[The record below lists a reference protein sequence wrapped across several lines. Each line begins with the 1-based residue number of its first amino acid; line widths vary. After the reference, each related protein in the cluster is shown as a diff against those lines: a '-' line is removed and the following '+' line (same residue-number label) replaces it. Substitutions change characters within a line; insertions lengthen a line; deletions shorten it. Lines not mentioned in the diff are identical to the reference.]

1 MTYQTMERIRDE
13 LRVCPSLGP
22 LLLVGLGVM
31 GGVCGFGW
39 RGWLGLAHVS
49 LWVSCLH
56 GGRRWWMSWTLFVF
70 GAWWGLQAV
79 GIPSDSYVRLMGR
92 EECRVHCRGMV
103 AGCPLPGGPFD
114 FVVHSMKT
122 AEGWKEC
129 SGLVRL
135 RAKGPFA
142 YGDNLEV
149 TGGMV
154 YPEAGFQRRH
164 LRTLGMLHEL
174 DCERVELLACVSG
187 WRKAWAWFLNLRGR
201 VSDGLTEGF
210 RSSRLGG
217 LYLAMSMGRRDLF
230 PQAERESFVKS
241 ATIHVFAISGLH
253 VNCLMLAT
261 CLMLRSMFFGKRA
274 ARLMAL
280 PVIVLYVLLTG
291 PGPSSMRAVL
301 MLCGGTLSLCM
312 LRRGSDRHVLCL
324 SALLLLLINPLYLL
338 HIGFQ
343 FSFLIVGVL
352 VYGRP
357 MQTGMERVMTERW
370 RWRLRTEGRMT
381 MFRWMRRV
389 LGAMFSCSLA
399 WMGCLALTLHVNRIM
414 PLGALAVNLV
424 VQPLAAML
432 VEGAVPKILLSCVWK
447 QASCWMG
454 RVLEIVMGGTVK
466 LAEWGAR
473 DGLCQEGV
481 GIPFERACAYVLLLG
496 MLFTRHCGRLLKAG
510 MIGGMAL
517 IIAAG
522 LWERHEKAPGLML
535 FRASSGSRACL
546 VMLDRGW
553 DGAVVLM
560 PGCGES
566 AKVAAQWLR
575 RNGVTTVDGLFIAGG
590 VMRKGAQEW
599 LRRMSVKAIVA
610 DDDWRRSWEAS
621 CLAASGIH
629 LRHWRMN
636 MYDEYEYGHAGR
648 IWRMSDDHGETC
660 LRHDG
665 GDGRLCIYYNEKED
679 GLSLLSFNSVHFA
692 GSAVLK
698 PGLPDRNVY
707 LSFK

>member
-1 MTYQTMERIRDE
+1 
-13 LRVCPSLGP
+13 
-22 LLLVGLGVM
+22 
-31 GGVCGFGW
+31 
-39 RGWLGLAHVS
+39 
-49 LWVSCLH
+49 
-56 GGRRWWMSWTLFVF
+56 
-70 GAWWGLQAV
+70 
-79 GIPSDSYVRLMGR
+79 
-92 EECRVHCRGMV
+92 
-103 AGCPLPGGPFD
+103 
-114 FVVHSMKT
+114 
-122 AEGWKEC
+122 
-129 SGLVRL
+129 
-135 RAKGPFA
+135 
-142 YGDNLEV
+142 
-149 TGGMV
+149 
-154 YPEAGFQRRH
+154 
-164 LRTLGMLHEL
+164 
-174 DCERVELLACVSG
+174 
-187 WRKAWAWFLNLRGR
+187 
-201 VSDGLTEGF
+201 
-210 RSSRLGG
+210 
-217 LYLAMSMGRRDLF
+217 
-230 PQAERESFVKS
+230 
-241 ATIHVFAISGLH
+241 
-253 VNCLMLAT
+253 
-261 CLMLRSMFFGKRA
+261 
-274 ARLMAL
+274 
-280 PVIVLYVLLTG
+280 
-291 PGPSSMRAVL
+291 
-301 MLCGGTLSLCM
+301 
-312 LRRGSDRHVLCL
+312 
-324 SALLLLLINPLYLL
+324 
-338 HIGFQ
+338 
-343 FSFLIVGVL
+343 
-352 VYGRP
+352 
-357 MQTGMERVMTERW
+357 
-370 RWRLRTEGRMT
+370 

-454 RVLEIVMGGTVK
+454 RVLEIVMGSTVK

-553 DGAVVLM
+553 GGAFVLM

-629 LRHWRMN
+629 LRQWRMN

-648 IWRMSDDHGETC
+648 IWRMSDDHGKTC

-679 GLSLLSFNSVHFA
+679 GLSLLSFNSVDFA

>member
-1 MTYQTMERIRDE
+1 
-13 LRVCPSLGP
+13 
-22 LLLVGLGVM
+22 
-31 GGVCGFGW
+31 
-39 RGWLGLAHVS
+39 
-49 LWVSCLH
+49 
-56 GGRRWWMSWTLFVF
+56 
-70 GAWWGLQAV
+70 
-79 GIPSDSYVRLMGR
+79 
-92 EECRVHCRGMV
+92 
-103 AGCPLPGGPFD
+103 
-114 FVVHSMKT
+114 MKT

-129 SGLVRL
+129 SGLVRV

-174 DCERVELLACVSG
+174 DCERVELLARVSG

-414 PLGALAVNLV
+414 PLGALAVNLI

-454 RVLEIVMGGTVK
+454 RILEIAMDCTVK

-473 DGLCQEGV
+473 DGLCREGV

-496 MLFTRHCGRLLKAG
+496 MLFTRHCGKVLKAG
-510 MIGGMAL
+510 ILGGMAM
-517 IIAAG
+517 IIATG
-522 LWERHEKAPGLML
+522 LWERQEKAPGLML
-535 FRASSGSRACL
+535 FRAASGSRACL

-553 DGAVVLM
+553 DSAFVLV
-560 PGCGES
+560 PGCRES
-566 AKVAAQWLR
+566 AKVAAQWLK
-575 RNGVTTVDGLFIAGG
+575 RNGVTTVEDLFMTGG
-590 VMRKGAQEW
+590 VMHKGAQEW
-599 LRRMSVKAIVA
+599 MRSMSVRSIVV
-610 DDDWRRSWEAS
+610 DDEWRRSWEVVQLS
-621 CLAASGIH
+621 ASGIH
-629 LRHWRMN
+629 LGHWHAKTN
-636 MYDEYEYGHAGR
+636 TGYEYRHGGR
-648 IWRMSDDHGETC
+648 IWRMSDGHGETS
-660 LRHDG
+660 LRYDDVNG
-665 GDGRLCIYYNEKED
+665 GMFIYYNEMEN
-679 GLSLLSFNSVHFA
+679 GLSLLSFIGSAYA
-692 GSAVLK
+692 GNAVLK
-698 PGLPDRNVY
+698 PGLPDGNVY

>member
-1 MTYQTMERIRDE
+1 MTYQTVEKIREE

-39 RGWLGLAHVS
+39 RGWLGLVHAS
-49 LWVSCLH
+49 FWVSCLH
-56 GGRRWWMSWTLFVF
+56 GGRRWWMSLMLFVF
-70 GAWWGLQAV
+70 GSWWGLRAV
-79 GIPSDSYVRLMGR
+79 RTPSDSYICLMGR

-103 AGCPLPGGPFD
+103 TGCPLPGGPFD
-114 FVVHSMKT
+114 FAVYGIKT
-122 AEGWKEC
+122 VDGWKKC

-135 RAKGPFA
+135 RVKESFT

-149 TGGMV
+149 TGGMI

-164 LRTLGMLHEL
+164 LRTLGMCHEL
-174 DCERVELLACVSG
+174 ECETVELLAHASG
-187 WRKAWAWFLNLRGR
+187 WRKAWAYCLNLRGKL
-201 VSDGLTEGF
+201 SDGLTEGF

-261 CLMLRSMFFGKRA
+261 CLMLRTTFLGKRTT
-274 ARLMAL
+274 RLIAL

-291 PGPSSMRAVL
+291 PGPSSLRAVL
-301 MLCGGTLSLCM
+301 MLCGGTLALCM
-312 LRRGSDRHVLCL
+312 LRRGNDRHVLCL
-324 SALLLLLINPLYLL
+324 SALLLLLLNPLYLL

-352 VYGRP
+352 VYCRP
-357 MQTGMERVMTERW
+357 MQRGMKSVMTERW

-381 MFRWMRRV
+381 MFRGVKRI
-389 LGAMFSCSLA
+389 LGAMASCCLA
-399 WMGCLALTLHVNRIM
+399 WVGCLALTLHVNRLM

-424 VQPLAAML
+424 VQPLAAMM
-432 VEGAVPKILLSCVWK
+432 VEGAVPKIMLSCIWK
-447 QASCWMG
+447 RASCWMG
-454 RVLEIVMGGTVK
+454 HILEIAMDYAVK
-466 LAEWGAR
+466 LAEWGAQ
-473 DGLCQEGV
+473 DELCREGV
-481 GIPFERACAYVLLLG
+481 GIPFERACVYILLFAI
-496 MLFTRHCGRLLKAG
+496 LFTRHIGKVLKMG
-510 MIGGMAL
+510 MIGGMVV

-522 LWERHEKAPGLML
+522 LWERQEKASGLML

-553 DGAVVLM
+553 GSAFVLV

-566 AKVAAQWLR
+566 AKVAAQWLK
-575 RNGVTTVDGLFIAGG
+575 RNGVTTVEDLFTVGG

-599 LRRMSVKAIVA
+599 MRRMFVRSVVA
-610 DDDWRRSWEAS
+610 DDEWRRSWEMS
-621 CLAASGIH
+621 RLAASGIH
-629 LRHWRMN
+629 LGHWHVKTN
-636 MYDEYEYGHAGR
+636 IGYEYRHGGR
-648 IWRMSDDHGETC
+648 IWRMSDGHGETG
-660 LRHDG
+660 LRYDDG
-665 GDGRLCIYYNEKED
+665 NGGMSIYYNETED
-679 GLSLLSFNSVHFA
+679 GLALLSFIGSDYA
-692 GSAVLK
+692 GNVVLK